1 VLAGE
6 ECATAQKC
14 DCKGEKRMWKKDDAM
29 NTNYAFGSNQ
39 MSESPSTVDQGTVA
53 IPPDSASEKGGRSS
67 LGPQRIL
74 GDIRHQPSMPASI
87 AAYPANMAAYSEAV
101 NEFTKT
107 ATAFMEHLP
116 LLSKARNAYDQ
127 AMKASAEIRK
137 VLDTGDE
144 DLRTLMS
151 QLMQA
156 VSKPVPDKKKPELAK
171 MEARGSGE
179 DTGTVKA
186 FS

>member
-1 VLAGE
+1 
-6 ECATAQKC
+6 
-14 DCKGEKRMWKKDDAM
+14 MWKKDDAM
-29 NTNYAFGSNQ
+29 NANHGFGSNQ
-39 MSESPSTVDQGTVA
+39 MAESPSKAVDQGAMA
-53 IPPDSASEKGGRSS
+53 IPPDSASEKGRSS
-67 LGPQRIL
+67 LGPQRIP
-74 GDIRHQPSMPASI
+74 GDIRYPPSMPASM

-144 DLRTLMS
+144 DLRSLMT

-171 MEARGSGE
+171 MEARGNDE

>member
-1 VLAGE
+1 
-6 ECATAQKC
+6 
-14 DCKGEKRMWKKDDAM
+14 MWKKQDDAM
-29 NTNYAFGSNQ
+29 NTNNAFGSNQ
-39 MSESPSTVDQGTVA
+39 LAESPSRAIDEGTIAV
-53 IPPDSASEKGGRSS
+53 PPNSDSEKVRTS
-67 LGPQRIL
+67 LGPQRVL
-74 GDIRHQPSMPASI
+74 ADIRHQPSMPASM

-101 NEFTKT
+101 NEFTKN

-144 DLRTLMS
+144 DLRTLMT

-156 VSKPVPDKKKPELAK
+156 VSKPVPDKKRPELAK
-171 MEARGSGE
+171 TEVRGSGE

>member
-1 VLAGE
+1 
-6 ECATAQKC
+6 
-14 DCKGEKRMWKKDDAM
+14 MWKKQDDAM
-29 NTNYAFGSNQ
+29 NTNHAFGSNQ
-39 MSESPSTVDQGTVA
+39 MAESSSRAVDEGTISVPSN
-53 IPPDSASEKGGRSS
+53 SNSEKGQSS
-67 LGPQRIL
+67 VGPQPVL
-74 GDIRHQPSMPASI
+74 GDIRHQPSMPANM

-151 QLMQA
+151 QLTQA
-156 VSKPVPDKKKPELAK
+156 VSKPIPDKKRPELAK
-171 MEARGSGE
+171 TEARGSGE
-179 DTGTVKA
+179 DSGPVKA

>member
-1 VLAGE
+1 
-6 ECATAQKC
+6 
-14 DCKGEKRMWKKDDAM
+14 MWKKQDDAM
-29 NTNYAFGSNQ
+29 NTNDAFGSNQ
-39 MSESPSTVDQGTVA
+39 MAVSPSPAVDEGTMAV
-53 IPPDSASEKGGRSS
+53 PPNSASEKARSNM
-67 LGPQRIL
+67 GPQRVPS
-74 GDIRHQPSMPASI
+74 DIRHQPAMPANM

-144 DLRTLMS
+144 DLRTLMT
-151 QLMQA
+151 QLTQA
-156 VSKPVPDKKKPELAK
+156 VSKPVPDKKRPELAK
-171 MEARGSGE
+171 TEARGSGE
-179 DTGTVKA
+179 DASTVKA

>member
-1 VLAGE
+1 
-6 ECATAQKC
+6 
-14 DCKGEKRMWKKDDAM
+14 MWKKQDDAM
-29 NTNYAFGSNQ
+29 NTNHESVLNRMA
-39 MSESPSTVDQGTVA
+39 ESPSRAVEEEAMAV
-53 IPPDSASEKGGRSS
+53 PLDSDSEKGRSS
-67 LGPQRIL
+67 VGPQRVP
-74 GDIRHQPSMPASI
+74 GDIRHQPSMSASM

-144 DLRTLMS
+144 DLRTLMT
-151 QLMQA
+151 QLTQA
-156 VSKPVPDKKKPELAK
+156 VSKPVPDKKRPELAK
-171 MEARGSGE
+171 TEARGSGE

>member
-1 VLAGE
+1 
-6 ECATAQKC
+6 
-14 DCKGEKRMWKKDDAM
+14 MWKKDDAM
-29 NTNYAFGSNQ
+29 NTNPAFGSNQ
-39 MSESPSTVDQGTVA
+39 IAESPSKAVDQGTMA
-53 IPPDSASEKGGRSS
+53 IPPDSGFEKGRSS

-144 DLRTLMS
+144 DLRTLMT